1 MYQSHI
7 INYKAELGRG
17 RMLIIIMN
25 RFLVRGTV
33 DVKTISELI
42 ENVSPYAPEA
52 IPTARR
58 KIINKFKELGYN
70 EQDIVFK
77 QIKI

>member
-1 MYQSHI
+1 M
-7 INYKAELGRG
+7 NY
-17 RMLIIIMN
+17 IVI
-25 RFLVRGTV
+25 GTV
-33 DVKTISELI
+33 EGNTISETI
-42 ENVSPYAPEA
+42 ENVSPYAQEA